1 MTAYETAHSSKYEM
15 QSASLTLNLLDLLT
29 DTRALLTLS
38 WFSDRLGISKNKMFR
53 LLATLEQ
60 REVVERC
67 ASGGYR
73 LGGMAFALARRILA
87 SESLLSQAR
96 PVMAELAKRLDEAVY
111 LASYSNGT
119 ALLQDMI
126 DCRQAV
132 KATSF
137 VGSALPGLQKIEKQS
152 AALPPSKQKLIAGVQ
167 VAEEALDLEI
177 TTVSAEFGDSGN
189 SSAGALVVL
198 APSFRMTP
206 ERIRSDIAPA
216 LLAGARRLSA
226 LLGKPDDPARAA
238 PKPLMSLEH
247 VVSTRKLEF
256 LLPNSHRDQGSSHQ
270 PHK

>member
-1 MTAYETAHSSKYEM
+1 MTAYETAHSGKYEM

-29 DTRALLTLS
+29 NTRALLTLS

-87 SESLLSQAR
+87 SESVLSQAR
-96 PVMAELAKRLDEAVY
+96 PFMVELAKQLDEAVY

-119 ALLQDMI
+119 ALLQDMV
-126 DCRQAV
+126 DCRQAI

-137 VGSALPGLQKIEKQS
+137 VGSDLPGLQKAEKQS
-152 AALPPSKQKLIAGVQ
+152 AAVLPSKQKMIAGVL
-167 VAEEALDLEI
+167 VAEGALDLEI
-177 TTVSAEFGDSGN
+177 TTVSAEFGDSAN
-189 SSAGALVVL
+189 PSAGALVVL
-198 APSFRMTP
+198 APTFRMTP
-206 ERIRSDIAPA
+206 ERIRSEVAPA
-216 LLAGARRLSA
+216 LLAGAQRLSA
-226 LLGKPDDPARAA
+226 LLGKPTEPASAA
-238 PKPLMSLEH
+238 PKPLNSREYA
-247 VVSTRKLEF
+247 VSTRKLEF
-256 LLPNSHRDQGSSHQ
+256 LLPNNHQDPGSFHQ